1 MQELTPTVLRI
12 AFIRLMHPLKLD
24 EDARENYVRY
34 LRQNYRD
41 AAAWILE
48 EGRFDELAMLC
59 RLQPGYFTEEI
70 LDYYLEEAG
79 RRKVPEAVSLLMEY
93 RRRHFK
99 VQRKRYTF

>member
-1 MQELTPTVLRI
+1 MIASPIYYSELTGPLLGVLS
-12 AFIRLMHPLKLD
+12 
-24 EDARENYVRY
+24 
-34 LRQNYRD
+34 
-41 AAAWILE
+41 
-48 EGRFDELAMLC
+48 